1 MSHPS
6 ELSTVDE
13 IIDALG
19 GVAAVQAVTGQKY
32 NTVWNWKWR
41 GKVPP
46 EFHLI
51 VSQALAGKGLS
62 APARLFGQR
71 EVAS

>member
-1 MSHPS
+1 MSHSS
-6 ELSTVDE
+6 ELKSVAE
-13 IIDALG
+13 IIRALG

-41 GKVPP
+41 DKVPP

-51 VSQALAGKGLS
+51 VSQALASKGLS
-62 APARLFGQR
+62 AAARLFGQH